1 MRFLDFFFAINS
13 KSRWPN
19 EKGDIFYGV
28 IGYSFPVT
36 FVIFLLN
43 QLVKRAIS
51 ISLPFVLL
59 LFLIIAILVF
69 IYLLY
74 RRNHYGDRII
84 NTFEQTKFNKWYYIL
99 PICFGLQLAVLA
111 FIAILYFYFG
121 LIWRKSAVSETIKT
135 KKSLDLTNMS
145 IFDLYFYIWSKGN
158 FVSCRG
164 WILSGVFGFF
174 LPLLFTLS
182 LINLFLKKYHIPIL
196 DNTIVFWSILSILL
210 ISIYF
215 YYRHNGRGEKVI
227 DYYEKSKYNKWYNL
241 LLLHIAFVV
250 SYVSIFLLIIE
261 LLE

>member
-1 MRFLDFFFAINS
+1 
-13 KSRWPN
+13 
-19 EKGDIFYGV
+19 
-28 IGYSFPVT
+28 
-36 FVIFLLN
+36 
-43 QLVKRAIS
+43 
-51 ISLPFVLL
+51 
-59 LFLIIAILVF
+59 
-69 IYLLY
+69 
-74 RRNHYGDRII
+74 
-84 NTFEQTKFNKWYYIL
+84 
-99 PICFGLQLAVLA
+99 
-111 FIAILYFYFG
+111 
-121 LIWRKSAVSETIKT
+121 
-135 KKSLDLTNMS
+135 MS
-145 IFDLYFYIWSKGN
+145 IFDLYFYVWSKGN
-158 FVSCRG
+158 FVSGRG

-196 DNTIVFWSILSILL
+196 DNTLAFWSILSILL

>member
-1 MRFLDFFFAINS
+1 
-13 KSRWPN
+13 
-19 EKGDIFYGV
+19 
-28 IGYSFPVT
+28 
-36 FVIFLLN
+36 
-43 QLVKRAIS
+43 
-51 ISLPFVLL
+51 
-59 LFLIIAILVF
+59 
-69 IYLLY
+69 
-74 RRNHYGDRII
+74 
-84 NTFEQTKFNKWYYIL
+84 
-99 PICFGLQLAVLA
+99 
-111 FIAILYFYFG
+111 
-121 LIWRKSAVSETIKT
+121 
-135 KKSLDLTNMS
+135 MS
-145 IFDLYFYIWSKGN
+145 IFDLYFYVWSKGN

-196 DNTIVFWSILSILL
+196 DNTIAFWSILSILL

-241 LLLHIAFVV
+241 LLLHIAFAV

>member
-1 MRFLDFFFAINS
+1 MR
-13 KSRWPN
+13 
-19 EKGDIFYGV
+19 
-28 IGYSFPVT
+28 
-36 FVIFLLN
+36 
-43 QLVKRAIS
+43 
-51 ISLPFVLL
+51 
-59 LFLIIAILVF
+59 IL
-69 IYLLY
+69 
-74 RRNHYGDRII
+74 
-84 NTFEQTKFNKWYYIL
+84 
-99 PICFGLQLAVLA
+99 
-111 FIAILYFYFG
+111 
-121 LIWRKSAVSETIKT
+121 
-135 KKSLDLTNMS
+135 
-145 IFDLYFYIWSKGN
+145 DLYFYIWSKGN

-196 DNTIVFWSILSILL
+196 DNTIAFWSILSILL

-241 LLLHIAFVV
+241 LLLHIAFAV